1 MNERSECQPDRAQ
14 PSINERSECQP
25 DRAQPSMT
33 EVRNYIRGEWVAV
46 RQGREIEVRNP
57 ADQDEVVGKGF
68 LASKREAEAAIA
80 AASEAASAWSRMPAP
95 RRGEIVERAGDLLRA
110 EQDDVARL
118 LTREE
123 GKTLAEAK
131 GEIYRAYNVLNYTAG
146 QSRRMGGLT
155 IPSELPKNF
164 AYTVRQPLGVVAL
177 ITPWNFPICI
187 PAWKIAPALV
197 AGNTVI
203 FKPSSTTPLTA
214 ARLVEIFERAGL
226 PPGVL
231 NLLVGGS
238 SEVGEV
244 LTRDERV
251 RGISFTG
258 STDNGTQI
266 YTACAARGVKAQC
279 EMGGKNPVI
288 VLEDADLNL
297 AADGIVSGA
306 FGSTGQRCTATS
318 RAILQDS
325 IADDL
330 IARMV
335 ERISRWKIGN
345 GLDADVQMGPLVSAQ
360 QLQTV
365 EQYIEIGKREGA
377 KLVAGGGRPSGLTRG
392 FFIEPT
398 IFDNVRPEHRLARE
412 EIFGPVLSVIR
423 AANYEEALEFANT
436 SQYGLTSSIYTNDA
450 GRVFDFCERIET
462 GMVHVNSPTVG
473 GEAQIPFGGMKSSG
487 VGEREQ
493 GPSALDFYSD
503 VKVIYIDFTGAART
517 SNFY

>member
-1 MNERSECQPDRAQ
+1 ML
-14 PSINERSECQP
+14 
-25 DRAQPSMT
+25 
-33 EVRNYIRGEWVAV
+33 EVRNYIRGEWISV

-57 ADQDEVVGKGF
+57 ADQDEILGKGV
-68 LASKREAEAAIA
+68 LASRREAEAAIA
-80 AASEAASAWSRMPAP
+80 AASEALPAWAHMPAP
-95 RRGEIVERAGDLLRA
+95 KRGEIVERAADLLRA

-123 GKTLAEAK
+123 GKTFGDAK
-131 GEIYRAYNVLNYTAG
+131 GEVYRAYNVLNFVAG

-197 AGNTVI
+197 AGNTVV

-214 ARLVEIFERAGL
+214 ARLVDIFERAGL
-226 PPGVL
+226 PAGVM
-231 NLLVGGS
+231 NLLVGS
-238 SEVGEV
+238 SGDVGDV
-244 LTRDERV
+244 LMRDQRI

-258 STDNGTQI
+258 SSDNGTQI
-266 YTACAARGVKAQC
+266 YTGCANRGIKAQC

-288 VLEDADLNL
+288 VLGDADLEL
-297 AADGIVSGA
+297 AADGIVAGA

-318 RAILQDS
+318 RAILEDA

-330 IARMV
+330 VGRMRDRV
-335 ERISRWKIGN
+335 SKWNVGN
-345 GLDADVQMGPLVSAQ
+345 GLDPDVQMGPVVSAQ
-360 QLQTV
+360 QLKTV
-365 EQYIEIGKREGA
+365 EEYIEIGKREGA
-377 KLVAGGGRPSGLTRG
+377 KIVVGGGKPPGVPRG
-392 FFIEPT
+392 FFVEPT
-398 IFDNVRPEHRLARE
+398 ILDHVRPEHRIARE

-423 AANYEEALEFANT
+423 ARNYEEAIGFANM
-436 SQYGLTSSIYTNDA
+436 SEYGLTSSIYTNDA
-450 GRVFDFCERIET
+450 RYIFDFCERIET

-503 VKVIYIDFTGAART
+503 VKVIYVDYTGAART
-517 SNFY
+517 SKFY

>member
-1 MNERSECQPDRAQ
+1 ML
-14 PSINERSECQP
+14 
-25 DRAQPSMT
+25 
-33 EVRNYIRGEWVAV
+33 EVRNYIRGEWISV
-46 RQGREIEVRNP
+46 REGREIEVRNP
-57 ADQDEVVGKGF
+57 ADQDEVIGKGF
-68 LASKREAEAAIA
+68 LASRREAETAIA
-80 AASEAASAWSRMPAP
+80 AAGEALPAWSRMPAP
-95 RRGEIVERAGDLLRA
+95 KRGEIVERAADLLRA

-123 GKTLAEAK
+123 GKTFADAR

-146 QSRRMGGLT
+146 QSRRMGGVT

-197 AGNTVI
+197 AGNTVV

-214 ARLVEIFERAGL
+214 ARLVDIFERAGL

-231 NLLVGGS
+231 NLLVGS
-238 SEVGEV
+238 SADVGD
-244 LTRDERV
+244 LLMSDSRI

-258 STDNGTQI
+258 STENGTQI
-266 YTACAARGVKAQC
+266 YTSCASRGIKAQC

-325 IADDL
+325 IADDMV
-330 IARMV
+330 ARLRDRV
-335 ERISRWKIGN
+335 SKWKVGN
-345 GLDADVQMGPLVSAQ
+345 GLDPDVQMGPLVSQQ
-360 QLQTV
+360 QLKTV
-365 EQYIEIGKREGA
+365 QQYIEIGKSEGA
-377 KLVAGGGRPSGLTRG
+377 KLVTGGGKPSGVPRG

-398 IFDNVRPEHRLARE
+398 IFDNVRPESRIARE
-412 EIFGPVLSVIR
+412 EIFGPVVSVIR
-423 AANYEEALEFANT
+423 AKSYEQAIEFANM
-436 SQYGLTSSIYTNDA
+436 SAFGLTSSIYTNDA
-450 GRVFDFCERIET
+450 GRIFDFCERIET
-462 GMVHVNSPTVG
+462 GMVHVNSPTMG

-487 VGEREQ
+487 IGEREQ
-493 GPSALDFYSD
+493 GPSALDFYTD

-517 SNFY
+517 SKFY

>member
-1 MNERSECQPDRAQ
+1 ML
-14 PSINERSECQP
+14 
-25 DRAQPSMT
+25 
-33 EVRNYIRGEWVAV
+33 EVRNYIRGEWISV
-46 RQGREIEVRNP
+46 REGREIEVRNP
-57 ADQDEVVGKGF
+57 ADQDEVIGKGF
-68 LASKREAEAAIA
+68 LASRREAETAIA
-80 AASEAASAWSRMPAP
+80 AAGEALPAWSRMPAP
-95 RRGEIVERAGDLLRA
+95 KRGEIVERAADLLRA

-123 GKTLAEAK
+123 GKTFADAR

-146 QSRRMGGLT
+146 QSRRMGGAT

-197 AGNTVI
+197 AGNTVV

-214 ARLVEIFERAGL
+214 ARLVDIFERAGL

-231 NLLVGGS
+231 NLLVGS
-238 SEVGEV
+238 SADVGD
-244 LTRDERV
+244 LLMSDSRI

-258 STDNGTQI
+258 STENGTQI
-266 YTACAARGVKAQC
+266 YTSCASRGIKAQC

-288 VLEDADLNL
+288 VLEDADLDL

-325 IADDL
+325 IADDMV
-330 IARMV
+330 ARLRDRV
-335 ERISRWKIGN
+335 SKWKVGN
-345 GLDADVQMGPLVSAQ
+345 GLDPDVQMGPLVSQQ
-360 QLQTV
+360 QLKTV
-365 EQYIEIGKREGA
+365 QQYIEIGKSEGA
-377 KLVAGGGRPSGLTRG
+377 KLVTGGGKPSGVPRG

-398 IFDNVRPEHRLARE
+398 IFDNVRPESRIARE

-423 AANYEEALEFANT
+423 AKSYEQAIEFANM
-436 SQYGLTSSIYTNDA
+436 SAFGLTSSIYTNDA
-450 GRVFDFCERIET
+450 GRIFDFCERIET
-462 GMVHVNSPTVG
+462 GMVHVNSPTMG

-487 VGEREQ
+487 IGEREQ
-493 GPSALDFYSD
+493 GPSALDFYTD
-503 VKVIYIDFTGAART
+503 VKVIDIDFTGAART
-517 SNFY
+517 SKFY